1 MREIEKRAKTG
12 RIAAVRAA
20 SGNAMAVPTPVAIRI
35 PARIRSRPRRPRIS
49 PAKDGGYI
57 RVIESPSDAGEEARK
72 DRLLCVQTV
81 LRLIEDD
88 RLRPDHTFVR
98 DFQTAMRS
106 SSVIL

>member
-20 SGNAMAVPTPVAIRI
+20 SGNTIAVPIPITIRAI
-35 PARIRSRPRRPRIS
+35 ARIRSRPRGPRIS

-57 RVIESPSDAGEEARK
+57 RVVERRSDPGEEARE
-72 DRLLCVQTV
+72 DRLLRVQTV

-88 RLRPDHTFVR
+88 
-98 DFQTAMRS
+98 
-106 SSVIL
+106 